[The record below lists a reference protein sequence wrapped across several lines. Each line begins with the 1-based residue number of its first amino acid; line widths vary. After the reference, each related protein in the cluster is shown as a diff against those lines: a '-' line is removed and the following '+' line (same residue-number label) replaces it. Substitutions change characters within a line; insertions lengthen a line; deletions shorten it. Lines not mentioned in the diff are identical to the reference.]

1 MHALPPWESALDAI
15 AARCA
20 DLLGARPL
28 ADLSDV
34 LVIAPGLHAGAALRA
49 KIRTLSGRDAF
60 IAPACHTVASLA
72 GTLSGARRIREQRAR
87 LLLLDA
93 LRRHPAIAAGNDLWT
108 LVEALLSL
116 FRELDDQQA
125 TLPADADDL
134 AARLR
139 VAYGDGAP
147 EVPLRREAQLVT
159 TLWRAWV
166 DGQGDT
172 PWTGDA
178 AVAAEALAQW
188 RAGGG
193 AVLFVA
199 GLDRIPPVLAPTL
212 DRAVEDGWATV
223 WLGGPCAMDATPPDA
238 VHALATAALPPA
250 PGHYAERAQTLHAA
264 YPSPPDAD
272 AWAVL
277 AADNPEHEARAVDL
291 QVRLW
296 WLAGHRRI
304 ALVTEDRKLAR
315 RVRALLAR
323 AGIPLADTV
332 GWALSTT
339 SAAASLERWLEAV
352 EEEFRAS
359 PLLDVLKSPFCALD
373 ADRAAQLQD
382 AWLFD
387 EGIVRNE
394 QTARGLAAYRNAI
407 RRRHARLPDAWGA
420 TVAERLLALVDRVE
434 HAAAPLQRYALGTR
448 GVAPEELMAAVR
460 ESLARAGLATGFAG
474 DAAGQRVLE
483 EIDSMTSAAAG
494 AETTMTWREWR
505 AWLARTLEHATY
517 RVAGSGDGVQLMSL
531 AAAADGE
538 FDALVI
544 AGADDDHMPGR
555 AVAHPFFNDGVRA
568 DLGLETWVDA
578 RALRAWQFRRALA
591 LAPRRLVTWCSEDM
605 QARRLPSPWLAAMQ
619 TVAELAW
626 DALPAPQSLAALAR
640 NDHALVRT
648 HDDFPAPTTSTRPA
662 PLPGRIPLRWSA
674 TAHQELIDCP
684 YRWFAAR
691 RLQLQAP
698 DRVREAMTKQDFGK
712 LVHRCL
718 QAFHTDLPRL
728 PGPFGA
734 IVTAQNRDDAER
746 LLREIGVAVFAAE
759 APDDFIARTWLAAWT
774 DAVPPLVGFE
784 IERAAAGWRVVGGE
798 HKFEREI
805 GAVTLHG
812 RIDRLEQNEKDRAVI
827 DYKTGAIA
835 SRRAVADGENVQLT
849 TYALA
854 VDDVRELY
862 FVGLDGAATGLPGGR
877 ASRPVDELLTLA
889 AARIEALADAM
900 QHGAMLPANGDA
912 AACRYCAYDGLCR
925 VGTWDEE

>member
-1 MHALPPWESALDAI
+1 MHALPPWESALEAV

-20 DLLGARPL
+20 ALLATRPL
-28 ADLSDV
+28 PDLSDV
-34 LVIAPGLHAGAALRA
+34 LVIVPGLHAGAALRSR
-49 KIRTLSGRDAF
+49 IRELAARDAF
-60 IAPACHTVASLA
+60 IAPACHTLASLA
-72 GTLSGARRIREQRAR
+72 GTLAGARRVREQRAR

-93 LRRHPAIAAGNDLWT
+93 LRRHPTIAAGNDLWT

-125 TLPADADDL
+125 ALPGDADEL
-134 AARLR
+134 AERLR

-147 EVPLRREAQLVT
+147 EAPLRREAQLVT

-166 DGQGDT
+166 DGHGDT

-178 AVAAEALAQW
+178 ALAVEALEQW

-193 AVLFVA
+193 AKLLVA

-212 DRAVEDGWATV
+212 EHAVAAGWAEV
-223 WLGGPCAMDATPPDA
+223 WYGGPFETDALPPDA
-238 VHALATAALPPA
+238 VHALAAAALA
-250 PGHYAERAQTLHAA
+250 PTSGDFAERAHALHASM
-264 YPSPPDAD
+264 PSPPDVD
-272 AWAVL
+272 AWSVL
-277 AADNPEHEARAVDL
+277 DADSPEHEARAVDL

-296 WLAGHRRI
+296 WLAGHRRL

-339 SAAASLERWLEAV
+339 SAAASLERWLETV

-373 ADRAAQLQD
+373 PDRAAQLQD

-387 EGIVRNE
+387 EGVVRNE

-407 RRRHARLPDAWGA
+407 RRRHGRLPDAWGA
-420 TVAERLLALVDRVE
+420 AVAERLLAMVDRIE
-434 HAAAPLQRYALGTR
+434 NAAAPLRRYALGSR
-448 GVAPEELMAAVR
+448 GVPPAELMTALR
-460 ESLARAGLATGFAG
+460 ESLARAGLSAGFTA

-483 EIDSMTSAAAG
+483 EIDSMVTAAAG

-505 AWLARTLEHATY
+505 AWLARTLEHANY
-517 RVAGSGDGVQLMSL
+517 RVSGSDGVQLMSL
-531 AAAADGE
+531 AAAADGA
-538 FDALVI
+538 FDALII
-544 AGADDDHMPGR
+544 AGADDDHLPGR
-555 AVAHPFFNDGVRA
+555 AAAHPFFNDGVRA
-568 DLGLETWVDA
+568 DLGLETWADV

-591 LAPRRLVTWCSEDM
+591 LAPRRLVTWCREDS
-605 QARRLPSPWLAAMQ
+605 QTRRLPSPWLAAMR
-619 TVAELAW
+619 TVAGLAW
-626 DALPAPQSLAALAR
+626 GALPAPHALTALAR

-648 HDDFPAPTTSTRPA
+648 HDGFPAPARSARPA
-662 PLPGRIPLRWSA
+662 AQPGRIPLRWSA

-728 PGPFGA
+728 PGPFSA
-734 IVTAQNRDDAER
+734 VVTVQNRDAAER
-746 LLREIGVAVFAAE
+746 LLHEIGVAVFAAE
-759 APDDFIARTWLAAWT
+759 APDDFIARTWLAAW
-774 DAVPPLVGFE
+774 AGAIPSLVGFE

-798 HKFEREI
+798 HKFERQL
-805 GAVTLHG
+805 GAITLHG
-812 RIDRLEQNEKDRAVI
+812 RIDRLEENGADRAVI
-827 DYKTGAIA
+827 DYKTGAVA

-854 VDDVRELY
+854 IDAVRELY

-877 ASRPVDELLTLA
+877 ESRPVDELLALA
-889 AARIEALADAM
+889 GGRIEALAEAL
-900 QHGAMLPANGDA
+900 QRGAPLPANGDI
-912 AACRYCAYDGLCR
+912 AACRHCAYDGLCR
-925 VGTWDEE
+925 VGTWDET